1 MSILRKKQTGAT
13 LMIALVMLLV
23 ITLIAVGTMRSTTL
37 EMRLTGYRAE
47 NARLQNMVDAALREG
62 EFRFYGPGYLDA
74 KLNPKPDEN
83 CDPDINKLNIFGN
96 NKPCLL
102 EEMSDED
109 FKKFYA
115 APVETANTLGLEWM
129 EYRGL
134 DARNQF
140 EPAVAGSGSDEKAL
154 EKPAS
159 FNAYRIIE
167 GAAENAAVN
176 PEYGAALR
184 GSGTYYYVV
193 TAKAGD
199 EGEEIAAQSTIAT
212 IYLGL
217 D

>member
-1 MSILRKKQTGAT
+1 
-13 LMIALVMLLV
+13 MIALVMLLV
-23 ITLIAVGTMRSTTL
+23 ITLIAVGSMRSTTL

-62 EFRFYGPGYLDA
+62 EFRFYGPGHLDS
-74 KLNPKPDEN
+74 KLNPNPDEN
-83 CDPDINKLNIFGN
+83 CNPDSNKLNIFGN

-102 EEMSDED
+102 EEMSDVNFE
-109 FKKFYA
+109 KFYA
-115 APVETANTLGLEWM
+115 SPVRAAAELDLPWM

-134 DARNQF
+134 DARNKF
-140 EPAVAGSGSDEKAL
+140 SRVKIGNEYIEKS
-154 EKPAS
+154 AS
-159 FNAYRIIE
+159 FNAYRIME

-199 EGEEIAAQSTIAT
+199 DGEEIAAQSTIAT

>member
-1 MSILRKKQTGAT
+1 
-13 LMIALVMLLV
+13 MIALVMLLV

-62 EFRFYGPGYLDA
+62 EFRFYGPGHLDS
-74 KLNPKPDEN
+74 KLNPNPEEN
-83 CDPDINKLNIFGN
+83 CNPDSNELNVFGN

-102 EEMSDED
+102 EEMSEAD
-109 FKKFYA
+109 FEKFYL
-115 APVETANTLGLEWM
+115 APVKTIRALWSEPEEEKKRWM

-140 EPAVAGSGSDEKAL
+140 EPASIGTGNDKKQL

-159 FNAYRIIE
+159 FNAYRIQE

-184 GSGTYYYVV
+184 GSGTYYYVI

-199 EGEEIAAQSTIAT
+199 DGEEIAAQSTIAT

>member
-1 MSILRKKQTGAT
+1 MNIQRKKQTGAT

-23 ITLIAVGTMRSTTL
+23 ITLIAVGTMRSITL

-47 NARLQNMVDAALREG
+47 NARLQNMMDAALREG
-62 EFRFYGPGYLDA
+62 EFRFYGPGHLDS

-83 CDPDINKLNIFGN
+83 CNPDINKLNVFGN

-102 EEMSDED
+102 EEMSNADFED
-109 FKKFYA
+109 FYA
-115 APVETANTLGLEWM
+115 KPVETADTLNLDWM

-140 EPAVAGSGSDEKAL
+140 SRAKVDNEYI

-159 FNAYRIIE
+159 FNAYRIQE

-184 GSGTYYYVV
+184 GSGTYYYVI

>member
-1 MSILRKKQTGAT
+1 
-13 LMIALVMLLV
+13 MIALVMLLV

-62 EFRFYGPGYLDA
+62 EFRFYGPGHLDS
-74 KLNPKPDEN
+74 KLNPNPDEN
-83 CDPDINKLNIFGN
+83 CDPDINKLNVFGN

-102 EEMSDED
+102 EEMSEAD
-109 FKKFYA
+109 FEKFYLE
-115 APVETANTLGLEWM
+115 PVKTIRALWPEPEPEPEEEEPEEEKKRWM

-134 DARNQF
+134 DAHNQF
-140 EPAVAGSGSDEKAL
+140 SRAKVGNEYI

-159 FNAYRIIE
+159 FNAYRIQE

-184 GSGTYYYVV
+184 GSGTYYYVI

>member
-1 MSILRKKQTGAT
+1 
-13 LMIALVMLLV
+13 MIALVMLLV

-62 EFRFYGPGYLDA
+62 EFRFYGPGHLDS
-74 KLNPKPDEN
+74 KLNPNPDEN
-83 CDPDINKLNIFGN
+83 CDADSNKLNVFGN

-102 EEMSDED
+102 EEMLGDD
-109 FKKFYA
+109 FEWFYA
-115 APVETANTLGLEWM
+115 APVEVNKPESEGGGEFDLKWM

-134 DARNQF
+134 DAHNKFSR
-140 EPAVAGSGSDEKAL
+140 AKIGSEYI

-159 FNAYRIIE
+159 FNAYRIQE

-184 GSGTYYYVV
+184 GSGTYYYVI